1 LGHFSHVDWSNKTY
15 HFMLIE
21 KITYDKTDCSM
32 LNGNI
37 VSCVKQ
43 ELFVDWNNY
52 RLCKTESHVY

>member
-1 LGHFSHVDWSNKTY
+1 
-15 HFMLIE
+15 MLIE

-52 RLCKTESHVY
+52 RFCKTESHVY

>member
-1 LGHFSHVDWSNKTY
+1 
-15 HFMLIE
+15 MLIE
-21 KITYDKTDCSM
+21 KITYDKIDCSM